1 MNDDTATVPL
11 GYRVLGPVSAPVGT
25 ILITPSTPRSRR
37 WSRLLRTWVV
47 RRGHPAPRRRP
58 DFFEASAMAREM
70 HRL

>member
-1 MNDDTATVPL
+1 MTNDTSTVPL

-25 ILITPSTPRSRR
+25 ILITPSTPQSRR
-37 WSRLLRTWVV
+37 WSVLLRTWAA
-47 RRGHPAPRRRP
+47 RRRRPAPRRRP

>member
-1 MNDDTATVPL
+1 MNDDTATLPF

-37 WSRLLRTWVV
+37 WSELLRTWAA
-47 RRGHPAPRRRP
+47 RRRHPAPRRRP